1 MSRQHFIRTSL
12 IAATLSST
20 HFSVRT
26 VLPMILAAVADAYG
40 LGEGRIG
47 DLGSAYGIG
56 ATGVALGS
64 GLWLRSGRLRLP
76 SVALSALGLTSFAAL
91 LFVSSYPMLLILF
104 LLSGI
109 GFGGVYALMIVLLG
123 HTEDPNRAFGWQW
136 SLGAIPGMALL
147 YVIPLVA
154 PRGAAVG
161 AVIGLILLANF
172 ATSIPAFWLAARLPR
187 AAAASVERSA
197 ERVSGVHARWPA
209 LVGALGLFAMY
220 AGLTGVW
227 SFLGRIAAGEGLDR
241 AHTGIGLALATL
253 AAVVASFAAG
263 ESGRAGARPAA
274 LAASL
279 ALAFGGFAALA
290 WWTGA
295 WGYSTGAILLIGCAS
310 YALTLST
317 AVVSRLDA
325 HGPGVGLT
333 ASALGAGAILGPS
346 LAGHVFEARSLGA
359 MYLVCLGL
367 VAFSGTVYVLVYPQ
381 VRHA

>member
-1 MSRQHFIRTSL
+1 
-12 IAATLSST
+12 
-20 HFSVRT
+20 V
-26 VLPMILAAVADAYG
+26 
-40 LGEGRIG
+40 
-47 DLGSAYGIG
+47 
-56 ATGVALGS
+56 
-64 GLWLRSGRLRLP
+64 
-76 SVALSALGLTSFAAL
+76 
-91 LFVSSYPMLLILF
+91 LLILF

-123 HTEDPNRAFGWQW
+123 QTEDPNRAFGWQW

-154 PRGAAVG
+154 PRGPAVG
-161 AVIGLILLANF
+161 AVIGLILVANF
-172 ATSIPAFWLAARLPR
+172 ATSIPAFWLAAQLPR
-187 AAAASVERSA
+187 AATTSAERSA
-197 ERVSGVHARWPA
+197 ERVTGARARWPA
-209 LVGALGLFAMY
+209 LVGALGLFAIY

-227 SFLGRIAAGEGLDR
+227 SFLGRIATGEGLDR

-253 AAVVASFAAG
+253 AAVVAAFAAG

-279 ALAFGGFAALA
+279 ALALGGFAALA
-290 WWTGA
+290 WWMGA

-310 YALTLST
+310 YALTLNT

-325 HGPGVGLT
+325 HGPGLGLT

-346 LAGHVFEARSLGA
+346 LAGHVFEARGLGA
-359 MYLVCLGL
+359 MYVVCLGL
-367 VAFSGTVYVLVYPQ
+367 VVFSGGVYVLVYPQ